1 MTEWWTYRPADFLMF
16 APRLYWRLFESLNA
30 AWWPLHLLL
39 VGGGLVFVAW
49 RVRARPSG
57 EAIGLRLGL
66 AALAT
71 CWLLVAW
78 AFLHTLFA
86 PINWPAHGYAPAF
99 AIQSGALFL
108 IAALGGVRAQA
119 PPHRLRAGLA
129 LLLWALLLH
138 PLLPLLRDA
147 PWAQAEVFGLAPDP
161 TAIATLGVLLTLTPA
176 TLPARWGLRLL
187 WAIPTAWCALSAATL
202 ATMASAQAVVPLV
215 ALGAAAAARFRG

>member
-1 MTEWWTYRPADFLMF
+1 MSDWWTYRPADFLMF

-39 VGGGLVFVAW
+39 LGGGLVFVAW

-66 AALAT
+66 AALAA

-78 AFLHTLFA
+78 AFLHTRLA
-86 PINWPAHGYAPAF
+86 PINWAAHGYALAF
-99 AIQSGALFL
+99 AIQSGALL
-108 IAALGGVRAQA
+108 LAAVLGSLRAPA

-138 PLLPLLRDA
+138 PLLPLARGA

-161 TAIATLGVLLTLTPA
+161 TAIATLGTLLTLTPA
-176 TLPARWGLRLL
+176 TTAARWGLRLL
-187 WAIPTAWCALSAATL
+187 WSIPIAWCALSAATL
-202 ATMASAQAVVPLV
+202 ATMASAQAVVPLAV
-215 ALGAAAAARFRG
+215 LAVAAAAQFRR